1 MIPKVVHYCWFGGN
15 QLPDDAKKCIESW
28 RKFFPEYEIKEWNE
42 RKKHMQ
48 PKSGLL

>member
-28 RKFFPEYEIKEWNE
+28 RKFFPEYEIKNG
-42 RKKHMQ
+42 M
-48 PKSGLL
+48 SVISMLIAVTM